1 MNKLFQVRKQKIP
14 LDTFMNLR
22 SAMYQRGFTYGYQK
36 HSPAEIVRKFRT
48 FKNQK
53 LFCTRLTL
61 IQSISAVPMTICWSI
76 FATI

>member
-1 MNKLFQVRKQKIP
+1 MNKRYINKIYINKLFQVRKQKIP

-36 HSPAEIVRKFRT
+36 HSPAEIVRKFRS

-53 LFCTRLTL
+53 LFSV
-61 IQSISAVPMTICWSI
+61 III
-76 FATI
+76 